1 MEIIGKFIRITS
13 NWGQN
18 LQRTHLLIVNY
29 AMDEKHQVFS
39 HQVEVVNNLAK
50 HFDQILVLTGQ
61 VGIYSIPE
69 NVKVISYDWVEGKRI
84 ISLFKFYKIFLNA
97 ILRNKFT
104 CVFSHMTSVQSTLI
118 APITKIMR
126 LKHFLWYAHTS
137 NNFYLRASRLL
148 LDGIITS
155 TPGSCPISGK
165 KIYPIGQAIDS
176 KKFVKKDNF
185 KGLISKL
192 VHIGRFDPSKKID
205 VIVEIARKFKLINSK
220 ITLEI
225 IGSPSSKKYE
235 IFAKGMRNNFMEDT
249 QNGWLKFTPSISRES
264 IPNTIKTYDCFLHSF
279 EGSLDK
285 ALVEATLSG
294 IPVLTINSE
303 YRKIFGSW
311 DLLNPTS
318 NPTLEE
324 EGQLLFK
331 LSDQIV
337 INEINR
343 RHGIAMAEHEL
354 AGWINRLVGIL
365 KGPSKV

>member
-1 MEIIGKFIRITS
+1 
-13 NWGQN
+13 
-18 LQRTHLLIVNY
+18 
-29 AMDEKHQVFS
+29 MDEKHQVFS

-61 VGIYSIPE
+61 IGNYSVPE
-69 NVKVISYDWVEGKRI
+69 NVKVISYDWIEGKRF
-84 ISLFKFYKIFLNA
+84 ISLVKFYKVFLKT
-97 ILRNKFT
+97 ILQNKFT
-104 CVFSHMTSVQSTLI
+104 SVFSHMTSVQSTLI

-155 TPGSCPISGK
+155 TAGSCPISGK

-176 KKFVKKDNF
+176 KKFVKKDSF
-185 KGLISKL
+185 KGPISKL
-192 VHIGRFDPSKKID
+192 VHIGRFDPAKKID
-205 VIVEIARKFKLINSK
+205 VIIVVARKLKLINTK

-235 IFAKGMRNNFMEDT
+235 NFAEDVKNNFMEET

-264 IPNTIKTYDCFLHSF
+264 IPNIIKTYDCFLHSF

-285 ALVEATLSG
+285 VLVEATLSG

-311 DLLNPTS
+311 ALLNPAS
-318 NPTLEE
+318 NPTLEQ
-324 EGQLLFK
+324 EGQLLLN
-331 LSDQIV
+331 LSDHVI

-343 RHGIAMAEHEL
+343 RHGIAIAEHEL

-365 KGPSKV
+365 KGLSKV